1 MLESLLEGL
10 FTLSCEG
17 SSGRRGRAFML
28 VVIKAPAYGEPAKP
42 PVARLGPRG
51 EVIEEAM
58 DTLGPNGVEWLEGI
72 PVGELLVSGE

>member
-1 MLESLLEGL
+1 
-10 FTLSCEG
+10 
-17 SSGRRGRAFML
+17 ML

-58 DTLGPNGVEWLEGI
+58 DTLGPNGVEWLEGN